1 MMLTALLVA
10 AMVLG
15 LGPMTRASPPAPPA
29 FWVVPETE
37 TFTAS
42 NASVGTQF
50 NVTVWAGA
58 TVAQTTAWQVKLAFD
73 PTQIQAVAAFF
84 TGPGGATSG
93 WFSGKATFPVTPI
106 IDNETGFVLIGETML
121 GTAFVGPSSGS
132 LFDVTFQ
139 IMAAPAPGNTLT
151 SLIDTATYAPGDTYV
166 LDQDGNT
173 ETPFATA
180 HCTYTFSGGG
190 PPPPTRHDVAINSV
204 TPASGQ
210 VNQGSSLS
218 IQVVALN
225 NGTVTVTETFDVNA
239 TYDGTLIGQQTVTSL
254 AAGGT
259 QTLTFSWNTAGV
271 AAGTYTITATAVPVA
286 GEIDLSNNAKTAQ
299 VEVVT
304 APTGHYDINGDGKVD
319 IKDVGIAARAFGATP
334 GTPRWDPA
342 ADVDGSGVISIK
354 DIALIAQQFGH

>member
-1 MMLTALLVA
+1 LTFSWNTAGVA
-10 AMVLG
+10 A
-15 LGPMTRASPPAPPA
+15 
-29 FWVVPETE
+29 
-37 TFTAS
+37 
-42 NASVGTQF
+42 GTY
-50 NVTVWAGA
+50 T
-58 TVAQTTAWQVKLAFD
+58 
-73 PTQIQAVAAFF
+73 I
-84 TGPGGATSG
+84 
-93 WFSGKATFPVTPI
+93 
-106 IDNETGFVLIGETML
+106 
-121 GTAFVGPSSGS
+121 
-132 LFDVTFQ
+132 
-139 IMAAPAPGNTLT
+139 
-151 SLIDTATYAPGDTYV
+151 TATAVPVAGEID
-166 LDQDGNT
+166 LSNN
-173 ETPFATA
+173 AKTA
-180 HCTYTFSGGG
+180 QVEVIV
-190 PPPPTRHDVAINSV
+190 PRHDVAINSV

-225 NGTVTVTETFDVNA
+225 NGTVTETFDVNA